1 MREIS
6 NPFLERARDPWFRQ
20 NPDAFRLLC
29 ILRDEKMDDGNID
42 ANGVF
47 DVVQFT
53 DEDRDLF
60 LRFLDRAVM
69 RTSADA
75 KLQEILSEELSY
87 VESGIRSPA
96 EAAAILQSRVS
107 IYLAE

>member
-1 MREIS
+1 M
-6 NPFLERARDPWFRQ
+6 
-20 NPDAFRLLC
+20 
-29 ILRDEKMDDGNID
+29 DEYNQQ

-47 DVVQFT
+47 DVIRVT
-53 DEDRDLF
+53 DDDRDLF
-60 LRFLDRAVM
+60 IRFLDRAVV
-69 RTSADA
+69 RTAADA
-75 KLQEILSEELSY
+75 TLQSILDEELSY

>member
-1 MREIS
+1 MRGTS
-6 NPFLERARDPWFRQ
+6 SPLLGQVRDPWFQQ
-20 NPDAFRLLC
+20 NPDAFYLLC
-29 ILRDEKMDDGNID
+29 ILRDEKMDDLNID

-47 DVVQFT
+47 DIVQFT

-69 RTSADA
+69 RTASDA
-75 KLQEILSEELSY
+75 KLQEILDEELSY

-96 EAAAILQSRVS
+96 EAAAILQSRVG